1 MESVEVKTLL
11 LVMSVFTGVA
21 AIALIIMACMMLA
34 VYKSANAMRER
45 SQFFMDRWEP
55 VADTSQKTL
64 EEVRGQAGE
73 ILEKVKTL
81 ADTSQQ
87 QVANVDSL
95 LTDVSDGT
103 KRQMQRVDESVQ
115 ENLKRVQETTEAVQ
129 STVLV
134 PVQQLRAVAAAVNA
148 VIHHLASKPRPTP
161 DKATVDE
168 EMFI

>member
-1 MESVEVKTLL
+1 MEDQTTLL
-11 LVMSVFTGVA
+11 QIMAVFTGVA
-21 AIALIIMACMMLA
+21 AVALVIMAGMMFA
-34 VYKSANAMRER
+34 VYRSANAMRER
-45 SQFFMDRWEP
+45 SQVFMDRWEP

-87 QVANVDSL
+87 QVARVDSL
-95 LTDVSDGT
+95 LTEFSDGA

-115 ENLKRVQETTEAVQ
+115 DNLRKVQQTTDAVQ
-129 STVLV
+129 NTVLA

-148 VIHHLASKPRPTP
+148 VINHLASKSKPTP
-161 DKATVDE
+161 DKATIDE

>member
-1 MESVEVKTLL
+1 MEAVEVKTLL
-11 LVMSVFTGVA
+11 LIMSVFTGVA
-21 AIALIIMACMMLA
+21 AVALIIMAGMMFA

-45 SQFFMDRWEP
+45 SQVFMDRWEP

-87 QVANVDSL
+87 QVARVDTL
-95 LTDVSDGT
+95 LTEVSDGT

-115 ENLKRVQETTEAVQ
+115 ANLKKVQETTEAVQ

-134 PVQQLRAVAAAVNA
+134 PVQQLRAVAAAFG
-148 VIHHLASKPRPTP
+148 LLPSTRLCT
-161 DKATVDE
+161 
-168 EMFI
+168 